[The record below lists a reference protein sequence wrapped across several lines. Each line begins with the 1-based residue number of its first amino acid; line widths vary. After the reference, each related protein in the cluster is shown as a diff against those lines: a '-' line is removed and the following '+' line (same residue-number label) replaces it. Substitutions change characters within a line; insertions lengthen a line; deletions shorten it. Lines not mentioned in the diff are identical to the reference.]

1 MGGVVICAGLEVASD
16 VSEYGEMGVLPVHAG
31 RISFFFIWLYVFGL
45 VCKDEG
51 VGSRGMSEQ
60 SGRVVYAYGLN
71 RARIVIH
78 SGRLNKINPTNK
90 FQII

>member
-1 MGGVVICAGLEVASD
+1 MGGVVFCAGLEVASD

-51 VGSRGMSEQ
+51 VGSRGGCRNNPVASFMPM
-60 SGRVVYAYGLN
+60 ALIDPGLLY
-71 RARIVIH
+71 IQE
-78 SGRLNKINPTNK
+78 G
-90 FQII
+90 